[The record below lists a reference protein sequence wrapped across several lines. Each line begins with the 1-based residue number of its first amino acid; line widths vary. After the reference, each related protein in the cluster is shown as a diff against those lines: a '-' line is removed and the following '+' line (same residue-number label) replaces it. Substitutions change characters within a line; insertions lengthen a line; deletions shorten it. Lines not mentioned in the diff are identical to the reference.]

1 MAKCAVLAKGSQFW
15 YKRRAMLINCIH
27 DEEFMRIVMEKSS
40 VISEEPP
47 VRHFII
53 KQLLLEP

>member
-1 MAKCAVLAKGSQFW
+1 
-15 YKRRAMLINCIH
+15 MLINCIH